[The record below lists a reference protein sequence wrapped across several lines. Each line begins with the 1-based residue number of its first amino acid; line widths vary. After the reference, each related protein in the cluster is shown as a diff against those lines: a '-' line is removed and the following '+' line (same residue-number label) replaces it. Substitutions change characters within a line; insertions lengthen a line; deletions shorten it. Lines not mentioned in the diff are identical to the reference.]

1 MKNQVFKSRF
11 GWCLQGFVALIFG
24 LDFIIKQNVSVADLA
39 MLSVLQGLVLFL
51 NLTTQY
57 IISPNELIIKMGFF
71 KFAAIPF
78 GSIQKI
84 ETSRVLLSSP
94 APSWD
99 RLAITYNAGSTI
111 YISPDNKKQFAEMVQ
126 AKNPAVI
133 VNVTSKN

>member
-11 GWCLQGFVALIFG
+11 GWCLQGFVALIFV
-24 LDFIIKQNVSVADLA
+24 LNVIIAQRVSVADFA
-39 MLSVLQGLVLFL
+39 MFCVLQALVLFL

-78 GSIQKI
+78 ASIEKL
-84 ETSRVLLSSP
+84 ESSRVLLSSP

-99 RLAITYNAGSTI
+99 RLAITYNAGSII
-111 YISPDNKKQFAEMVQ
+111 YISPANKKQFAEMVQ
-126 AKNPAVI
+126 AKNPVVI
-133 VNVTSKN
+133 VNLVSKN